1 MVWFIDLFADWFPS
15 PSSPEGGLVLKGI
28 GRAIIPEVIEDEEG
42 ESSAGQ
48 EPAATTTTTTTNTL
62 PALNPDPSIQTESTA
77 F

>member
-1 MVWFIDLFADWFPS
+1 MVWFIDFFADWFPS
-15 PSSPEGGLVLKGI
+15 TSFPEGGLVLKGI

-48 EPAATTTTTTTNTL
+48 EPATATTTTNTP

>member
-15 PSSPEGGLVLKGI
+15 TSFPEGGLVLKGI
-28 GRAIIPEVIEDEEG
+28 GRAIIPEVIEDEER

-48 EPAATTTTTTTNTL
+48 EPATATTTTNTP
-62 PALNPDPSIQTESTA
+62 PALNPGPSIQTESTA